1 MIQLLLTLICLPAL
15 PVLLSLLRGFDWF
28 NGLLKNERSLIFFI
42 YLMIVYAVI
51 LWHLF
56 EPVY

>member
-15 PVLLSLLRGFDWF
+15 PVLLGLLRGFDWF
-28 NGLLKNERSLIFFI
+28 SGLLKHERSLIFFI

-51 LWHLF
+51 LWHIF